1 MGDKQFRIVVTID
14 GQDYATDD
22 LRKVNQE
29 LDKTEE
35 KGKRA
40 GIGANETAKGFLN
53 INTAITAGGLYLAGK
68 KLLDIAGD
76 TAELGQQV
84 RITEQRYE
92 ALASTVGDSNAIL
105 SQLRTITLGIAD
117 DMTLQAGA
125 TDYLSRGLATNQ
137 QELNRLIELAVK
149 LKQPTDSASDAINNF
164 GLLLANESVL
174 RLDSFGIS
182 GAKVRERI
190 EELIES
196 GEAANRSEAFRLAVM
211 EEGANSL
218 ERLGE
223 AADASGT
230 AFERLKVTA
239 SNAASDIA
247 EAISTNLVEP
257 VSQSLT
263 DLIGLL
269 QAISDEGLDVVM
281 TAAQGGDVGTARLA
295 RDARANVAAENPEL
309 INQLA
314 RGTQDQALL
323 ELFAVGGAGAG
334 GQATSNLNAEYQ
346 VRIMLET
353 LDLLH
358 EETQAQRELATAEGY
373 AAAETMRFANA
384 QAELDPI
391 MRERERANSEEVG
404 LLEGIT
410 DIYDNLTAETLQ
422 FQNIGGIQIL
432 SHEEADFAT
441 DWAGLMR
448 TSFDELKTL
457 AEESNFQ
464 FITEEQLS
472 AAEDMVTQVE
482 DLSDV
487 AQDAADA
494 FEKMSLSELF
504 GQTSGGQ
511 LGELHDL
518 ILSNIEDE
526 DLRAQVEIAFDLQSG
541 QATTLSQQVE
551 NDFAPLLADIT
562 EQYGELAGA
571 DAASRFLEAI
581 RSGQLE
587 GLNPIEM
594 QEALRQAI
602 GYERQAG
609 TGTGEQITIEP
620 GDTVSALASERGMSV
635 TEFLETAG
643 LPSSL
648 IRAGETLTLG
658 QEGVVIPITL
668 QPTIAPAS
676 EGVAPPS
683 GSGQFI
689 EGGEPQLD
697 PFEEIFI
704 KQDET
709 ATRAE
714 DMAGAWQSIADI
726 DLSTVMDDLT
736 SDLLITQDEIGEA
749 LSKMEGFN
757 DLDVSAIVPLKIVLD
772 DQTGFEL
779 GQNREFVRAVQIVM
793 SGFGVYLSQQGARE

>member
-581 RSGQLE
+581 RSGQRE